1 MPQPSTLAPYYVN
14 SPLSPSNW
22 PCPAPEP
29 PWLASLRPNR
39 TPPTVTAH
47 PYVFLIHC
55 AKSIHESHARAR
67 TPTPSLA
74 VEMADRAKAKSITQA
89 AWGFVNDSLMSP
101 LCLVARPKLIAAA
114 AFLLAV
120 SHCLSKSPASD
131 WEQQADPKLEHV
143 IREYLSVDE
152 DGNEQA
158 GPISDSSNVTSN
170 ISSIHIPHP
179 LLSPSKTNCREP
191 V

>member
-1 MPQPSTLAPYYVN
+1 
-14 SPLSPSNW
+14 
-22 PCPAPEP
+22 
-29 PWLASLRPNR
+29 
-39 TPPTVTAH
+39 
-47 PYVFLIHC
+47 
-55 AKSIHESHARAR
+55 
-67 TPTPSLA
+67 
-74 VEMADRAKAKSITQA
+74 MADQAKAKSITQA

-120 SHCLSKSPASD
+120 SHRLSESPASD

-152 DGNEQA
+152 DGNERA